1 MSEKTLKP
9 KEAKTVDVTQ
19 AVLTE
24 TALGIFKDPL
34 NGEWCLAEIKYNPLT
49 NETGEFNKVV
59 AGPYKD
65 FAIEKFKMAAVE
77 YALVG

>member
-1 MSEKTLKP
+1 MEKTLKP
-9 KEAKTVDVTQ
+9 KGSKTVDVSN
-19 AVLTE
+19 AVLSE
-24 TALGIFKDPL
+24 TAIGIFKDVIS
-34 NGEWCLAEIKYNPLT
+34 GEWMLAEIKYNPLT
-49 NETGEFNKVV
+49 GETGEFNKVT